1 MNEEKCRAK
10 LDAAERKIEMLK
22 RAIVDA
28 DTQNL
33 DLRHRVQ
40 RFVEFLGFSN
50 INEAQRAFD
59 MANHE
64 VTFRQSFQRLQI
76 LEDEVQKERM
86 QNEDLQ
92 RRCHELGEL
101 FENERK
107 RRSVSYQLDSL
118 HLNYSQCNIGKG
130 RTKVPTRALRF
141 ESAV

>member
-1 MNEEKCRAK
+1 MNEEKYRAK

-28 DTQNL
+28 DKQNL

-40 RFVEFLGFSN
+40 RLVEFLGFSD
-50 INEAQRAFD
+50 INEAQRAYD

-64 VTFRQSFQRLQI
+64 VTFRQSFQKVQI
-76 LEDEVQKERM
+76 MEDEVQKERM
-86 QNEDLQ
+86 QNERLQ
-92 RRCHELGEL
+92 RRCHELEER

-107 RRSVSYQLDSL
+107 RRSVSYQLDSF

-130 RTKVPTRALRF
+130 RTKVSTRIIRF